1 MHKIRPETQ
10 KSSPGRRMWGTGRSP
25 RIGSN
30 DPAPSGADSPS
41 PALTSWIHWS
51 SFSLFFP
58 SRPHRA
64 THSPRS
70 SSHSCFSLFLWLIPF
85 SLAKRSHLVSGLGLG
100 RGFSRGSN
108 VVGVG
113 RRAVGPDG
121 VEWVGSE
128 KSEERREWVEVSVR
142 ARRWGSSEVL
152 KRVG

>member
-1 MHKIRPETQ
+1 
-10 KSSPGRRMWGTGRSP
+10 
-25 RIGSN
+25 
-30 DPAPSGADSPS
+30 
-41 PALTSWIHWS
+41 
-51 SFSLFFP
+51 
-58 SRPHRA
+58 
-64 THSPRS
+64 
-70 SSHSCFSLFLWLIPF
+70 
-85 SLAKRSHLVSGLGLG
+85 LGLG